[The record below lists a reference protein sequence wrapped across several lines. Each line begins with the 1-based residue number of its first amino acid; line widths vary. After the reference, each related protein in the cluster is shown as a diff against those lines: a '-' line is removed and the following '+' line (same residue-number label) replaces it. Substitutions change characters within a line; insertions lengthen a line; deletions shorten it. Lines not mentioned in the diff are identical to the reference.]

1 MELQAITE
9 LLLNKPTL
17 RNRMTTRIRQAYQ
30 YDTAFWRSA
39 VAGPWGAGMFAFILL
54 AWGMPTGFG
63 TAADMLIF
71 MLAGTLGMF
80 LTAHFVALLLALIG
94 VPIPRLFTGMVV
106 FDGLIVFIMFE
117 HTGLSWIAAAV
128 IAAIVAGAGLV
139 AGVAAGTLTSG
150 RIRLRYKAVL
160 VVLIVILTLTTAARP
175 GDLTTPMEQADS
187 PENKVNDWEHKDMYI
202 PDLSSLILDPSDSGV
217 YEVAAF
223 TYGSGEDLRRPEFGT
238 EATLLSSTVDASSL
252 IQKWPKLR
260 STYWGF
266 DQHSLPLNGRVW
278 MPKPTGEDT
287 ASSPDA
293 YPLVLIVHGN
303 HLMEDYSD
311 DGYAYLGE
319 LLASRGFVAVSV
331 DENFLN
337 YSVWTGIP
345 DNDMKARAWLLLK
358 HLQQIGQFVE
368 ESGTPFYQ
376 AIDFSRI
383 GLVGHSRGGQAIA
396 MAADYHNWF
405 ASDNELVSDLASY
418 DIVSLAAIAPTDK
431 KVDDKYTKLRDINYL
446 TLQGASDGDVTDFDG
461 DRQYMRTSYSTGAK
475 QFKASLYVADANHSQ
490 FNTSWGS
497 RDVSYPKGIL
507 LRKDGLLSPAEQRR
521 IAEVYI
527 TAFMEETLVS
537 PSRLSGAASSSSYLP
552 LFEDYRSG
560 SSWLPDTEYYS
571 RFESGNFTAWAR
583 YEEDR
588 ERTTLPGGG
597 KAEASGLNWREE
609 DAKNRKKNS
618 KPSRGVV
625 LERQAST
632 GTSSSAY
639 TLSWPQSAPTTKL
652 PQWLAFSLTD
662 RSFELETKNPPP
674 DAALASGSLKLDVE
688 LVDGN
693 GTAARLP
700 LSTFKDSLPLP
711 VTQFTV
717 HSWLEQHLSSGK
729 YKHPTEAVFQTY
741 RLSFKAFASVVPKF
755 DVSSGI
761 RKLTFHLNGSSG
773 KIMLDDIG
781 VY

>member
-17 RNRMTTRIRQAYQ
+17 RNRMTSRIRQAYQ

-39 VAGPWGAGMFAFILL
+39 AAGPWGAGMFAFILL

-80 LTAHFVALLLALIG
+80 LTAHLAALLLALIG
-94 VPIPRLFTGMVV
+94 LPIPRLFTGMVI
-106 FDGLIVFIMFE
+106 FDAVVVFIMFE
-117 HTGLSWIAAAV
+117 HNGLSWVAAAV
-128 IAAIVAGAGLV
+128 IAAIVTGAGLV
-139 AGVAAGTLTSG
+139 VGLAAGTLASG

-160 VVLIVILTLTTAARP
+160 VVLIVILTLTTAAQS
-175 GDLTTPMEQADS
+175 GDLTTPLEQADS
-187 PENKVNDWEHKDMYI
+187 LQKKDSHLEQMNSYI
-202 PDLSSLILDPSDSGV
+202 PDLSSLTVNPSDPGV
-217 YEVAAF
+217 YEIAAF

-238 EATLLSSTVDASSL
+238 EAALLSSTVDASSL
-252 IQKWPKLR
+252 IQKWPELR
-260 STYWGF
+260 SAYWGF

-278 MPKPTGEDT
+278 MPKVGEEAT
-287 ASSPDA
+287 ASSA
-293 YPLVLIVHGN
+293 NSYPLVLIVHGN

-311 DGYAYLGE
+311 EGYAYLGE

-358 HLQQIGQFVE
+358 HLQQIGQFAAE
-368 ESGTPFYQ
+368 PGTPFYQ
-376 AIDFSRI
+376 AIDFSHI

-396 MAADYHNWF
+396 MAADYDNWF
-405 ASDNELVSDLASY
+405 ADDNELVSDLASY

-431 KVDDKYTKLRDINYL
+431 KVDDKYTRLRDINYL

-507 LRKDGLLSPAEQRR
+507 LRHDSLLAPAEQRL

-527 TAFMEETLVS
+527 TAFMEETLGS
-537 PSRLSGAASSSSYLP
+537 LSRLSATASDSSYLP
-552 LFEDYRSG
+552 LFQDYRSG
-560 SSWLPDTEYYS
+560 GSWLPNTEYYS
-571 RFESGNFTAWAR
+571 RYESGEFTAWAR

-588 ERTTLPGGG
+588 ERTTLPNGGQ
-597 KAEASGLNWREE
+597 AEASGLNWREE

-625 LERQAST
+625 LERHASP
-632 GTSSSAY
+632 GTSSSY
-639 TLSWPQSAPTTKL
+639 TMSWPQGAPTTKL

-662 RSFELETKNPPP
+662 RSFEMETKDAP

-729 YKHPTEAVFQTY
+729 YKHSTEAVFQTY
-741 RLSFKAFASVVPKF
+741 RLSLKAFASVVPKF

>member
-9 LLLNKPTL
+9 LQLNKPSL
-17 RNRMTTRIRQAYQ
+17 RNRITGRIREAYQ

-39 VAGPWGAGMFAFILL
+39 AAGPWGAGMFASILL

-80 LTAHFVALLLALIG
+80 LTAHLAALLLALMD
-94 VPIPRLFTGMVV
+94 VPIPRLFTGMII
-106 FDGLIVFIMFE
+106 FDGVTVFIMFE
-117 HTGLSWIAAAV
+117 HNGLSLTAAAV

-139 AGVAAGTLTSG
+139 LGLTAGALASR
-150 RIRLRYKAVL
+150 RIRLRYKAVF
-160 VVLIVILTLTTAARP
+160 VVLIAILTLTAAARP
-175 GDLTTPMEQADS
+175 GNLIDPMEQADS
-187 PENKVNDWEHKDMYI
+187 AQNNANAPGQMDMDL
-202 PDLSSLILDPSDSGV
+202 PDLSSQTANPSEPGA
-217 YEVAAF
+217 YKIAAF
-223 TYGSGEDLRRPEFGT
+223 TYGSGEDLRRPEFG
-238 EATLLSSTVDASSL
+238 EEVSLLSSTVDASSL

-260 STYWGF
+260 TTYWGF

-278 MPKPTGEDT
+278 MPKATAEDT
-287 ASSPDA
+287 ASSSDA

-319 LLASRGFVAVSV
+319 LLASRGFAAVSL

-345 DNDMKARAWLLLK
+345 DNDMKARAWLVLK
-358 HLQQIGQFVE
+358 HLQQIGQFAAE
-368 ESGTPFYQ
+368 PGTPFYQ
-376 AIDFSRI
+376 SIDFSRI

-405 ASDNELVSDLASY
+405 AGDNELISDLAAY
-418 DIVSLAAIAPTDK
+418 DIKSLAAIAPTDK
-431 KVDDKYTKLRDINYL
+431 KVDDKYTRLRDINYL
-446 TLQGASDGDVTDFDG
+446 TLQGARDGDVTDFDG

-490 FNTSWGS
+490 FNTRWGS

-507 LRKDGLLSPAEQRR
+507 LRRDSLLSPGEQRR

-527 TAFMEETLVS
+527 TAFMEETLS
-537 PSRLSGAASSSSYLP
+537 SSSRLSFATSGFSYLP

-560 SSWLPDTEYYS
+560 RSWLPDTEYYS
-571 RFESGNFTAWAR
+571 RFESGNFTAWTR

-588 ERTTLPGGG
+588 ERATLPNGGE
-597 KAEASGLNWREE
+597 AEASGLNWREE
-609 DAKNRKKNS
+609 DAKNRKNNN

-625 LERQAST
+625 LERRASLDA
-632 GTSSSAY
+632 SSAY
-639 TLSWPQSAPTTKL
+639 TLSWPQGAPAPQL

-662 RSFELETKNPPP
+662 RSFELETKDSPK
-674 DAALASGSLKLDVE
+674 AALASGALKLDVE

-693 GTAARLP
+693 GAAARLP
-700 LSTFKDSLPLP
+700 LSSFRDSLALP
-711 VTQFTV
+711 VTQFTI
-717 HSWLEQHLSSGK
+717 HSWLERHLSSGK

-761 RKLTFHLNGSSG
+761 RKLTFHLSGSSG

>member
-9 LLLNKPTL
+9 LLQHKPSL
-17 RNRMTTRIRQAYQ
+17 RSRMTERIREAYQ

-39 VAGPWGAGMFAFILL
+39 AVGPWGAGMFAFVLL

-80 LTAHFVALLLALIG
+80 LTAHLAALLLALTG
-94 VPIPRLFTGMVV
+94 VPIPRLFTGMVI
-106 FDGLIVFIMFE
+106 FDGVIVFSIFK
-117 HTGLSWIAAAV
+117 HHGLSWVAATV
-128 IAAIVAGAGLV
+128 IVAIVIGAGLAV
-139 AGVAAGTLTSG
+139 GLAAGTLASR

-160 VVLIVILTLTTAARP
+160 VILIAILALTAAARP
-175 GDLTTPMEQADS
+175 GDLADPREQAGSAQNNITTPDQM
-187 PENKVNDWEHKDMYI
+187 NGYL
-202 PDLSSLILDPSDSGV
+202 PDLSQLAVNPAEPGA
-217 YEVAAF
+217 YEIEAF
-223 TYGSGEDLRRPEFGT
+223 TYGSGKDLRRPEFGK
-238 EATLLSSTVDASSL
+238 EVSLLSPPVDASSL

-260 STYWGF
+260 TAYWGF

-278 MPKPTGEDT
+278 MPKTVEEDT
-287 ASSPDA
+287 ASSSSA

-319 LLASRGFVAVSV
+319 LLASRGFVAVSL

-358 HLQQIGQFVE
+358 HLQQIGQFAAE
-368 ESGTPFYQ
+368 PGTPFHQ

-396 MAADYHNWF
+396 MAADYNNWF
-405 ASDNELVSDLASY
+405 ASDNELVSDLTSY
-418 DIVSLAAIAPTDK
+418 HISSLAAIAPTDK
-431 KVDDKYTKLRDINYL
+431 KVDDKYTKLQDINYL
-446 TLQGASDGDVTDFDG
+446 TLQGANDGDVTDFDG
-461 DRQYMRTSYSTGAK
+461 ERQYMRTSYSTGAK

-490 FNTSWGS
+490 FNTSWGR

-507 LRKDGLLSPAEQRR
+507 LRLGNLLSPDEQRR

-527 TAFMEETLVS
+527 TAFMEETLAS
-537 PSRLSGAASSSSYLP
+537 SSRLSMAASDSSYLP
-552 LFEDYRSG
+552 LFEDVRTG
-560 SSWLPDTEYYS
+560 SSWLPDTQYYS
-571 RFESGNFTAWAR
+571 RFESGDFTAWTR

-588 ERTTLPGGG
+588 ERTTLPHGG

-609 DAKNRKKNS
+609 NAKNRKKNS
-618 KPSRGVV
+618 KPSRGVI
-625 LERQAST
+625 LERHASS
-632 GTSSSAY
+632 GTSSAY
-639 TLSWPQSAPTTKL
+639 TLSWPQGAPITKL

-662 RSFELETKNPPP
+662 RSFELETQEAS
-674 DAALASGSLKLDVE
+674 DAPLASGSLKLDVE

-693 GTAARLP
+693 GTVARLP
-700 LSTFKDSLPLP
+700 LSSFRDTLALP
-711 VTQFTV
+711 VTRFTI

-741 RLSFKAFASVVPKF
+741 RLSFKAFASAVPKF

-761 RKLTFHLNGSSG
+761 RKLTFHLSGGSG